1 MPLFRA
7 LIALSFIMLG
17 IIFGALNR
25 DVMHIDLFFTI
36 LQASIG
42 LTVLLALLLGCLL
55 GGLVVLA
62 TVVWPMRS
70 DLAKAE
76 KVAANNNIATEGN
89 TSP

>member
-7 LIALSFIMLG
+7 LIALAFIMLG
-17 IIFGALNR
+17 IVFGALNR
-25 DVMHIDLFFTI
+25 DVMRIDIFFTT

-42 LTVLLALLLGCLL
+42 LTVLLVLLLGCLL

-62 TVVWPMRS
+62 TVVWPMRG

-76 KVAANNNIATEGN
+76 KAAANKIATEG
-89 TSP
+89 THSP

>member
-1 MPLFRA
+1 MPLLRT
-7 LIALSFIMLG
+7 LIALAFVMLG

-25 DVMHIDLFFTI
+25 DVMHIDLFFTT

-42 LTVLLALLLGCLL
+42 LTVLLVLLLGCLL

-70 DLAKAE
+70 ALAKAE
-76 KVAANNNIATEGN
+76 KAAAKIVTEGN
-89 TSP
+89 SAT

>member
-1 MPLFRA
+1 MPLLRTLLA
-7 LIALSFIMLG
+7 LAFVMLG

-25 DVMHIDLFFTI
+25 DVMHIDLFFTT

-42 LTVLLALLLGCLL
+42 LTVLLVLLLGCLL

-70 DLAKAE
+70 ALAKAE
-76 KVAANNNIATEGN
+76 KAAAKIVIEGN
-89 TSP
+89 NAP

>member
-1 MPLFRA
+1 MPLIKTLLA
-7 LIALSFIMLG
+7 LAFVMLG

-25 DVMHIDLFFTI
+25 DVMHIDLFFTT

-42 LTVLLALLLGCLL
+42 LTVLVVLLLGCLL

-76 KVAANNNIATEGN
+76 KAAANKTATEG
-89 TSP
+89 TSSP

>member
-7 LIALSFIMLG
+7 LIALAFILLG
-17 IIFGALNR
+17 IVFGALNR
-25 DVMHIDLFFTI
+25 DVMRIDLFFTT

-42 LTVLLALLLGCLL
+42 LTVLLVLLLGSLL

-62 TVVWPMRS
+62 TVVWPMRG

-76 KVAANNNIATEGN
+76 KAAANKIATEG
-89 TSP
+89 TSSP

>member
-7 LIALSFIMLG
+7 LIALAFIMIG

-25 DVMHIDLFFTI
+25 GAMPIDLFFTT

-42 LTVLLALLLGCLL
+42 LTVLLVLLLGCLL

-62 TVVWPMRS
+62 TVVWPMRA

-76 KVAANNNIATEGN
+76 KAAANKIATEGN
-89 TSP
+89 ASP

>member
-7 LIALSFIMLG
+7 LIALAFIILG

-25 DVMHIDLFFTI
+25 DAMRIDLFFTT

-42 LTVLLALLLGCLL
+42 LTVLLVLLLGCLL

-76 KVAANNNIATEGN
+76 KAAANKIAGEGN
-89 TSP
+89 SSP

>member
-1 MPLFRA
+1 MPLLRA
-7 LIALSFIMLG
+7 LIALAFVMLG

-25 DVMHIDLFFTI
+25 DVMRIDLFFTT

-42 LTVLLALLLGCLL
+42 LTVLLVLLMGCLL

-70 DLAKAE
+70 ALVKAE
-76 KVAANNNIATEGN
+76 NAAAKNVTEGN
-89 TSP
+89 IAP

>member
-1 MPLFRA
+1 MSLFRA
-7 LIALSFIMLG
+7 LIALAFILLG
-17 IIFGALNR
+17 IVFGALNR
-25 DVMHIDLFFTI
+25 DVMRIDLFFTT

-42 LTVLLALLLGCLL
+42 LSVLLVLLLGCLL

-76 KVAANNNIATEGN
+76 KAAVNNKIATEG
-89 TSP
+89 TSPP

>member
-1 MPLFRA
+1 MPLIRA
-7 LIALSFIMLG
+7 LIALAFVMLG

-25 DVMHIDLFFTI
+25 DVMHIDLFFTT

-42 LTVLLALLLGCLL
+42 LTVLLVLLLGCLL

-70 DLAKAE
+70 ALAKAE
-76 KVAANNNIATEGN
+76 KAATKIATEGH
-89 TSP
+89 TTP

>member
-1 MPLFRA
+1 MPLLRTLLA
-7 LIALSFIMLG
+7 LAFIMSG
-17 IIFGALNR
+17 VVFAALNR
-25 DVMHIDLFFTI
+25 DVMRIDVFFTT

-42 LTVLLALLLGCLL
+42 LTVLLVLLLGCLL

-76 KVAANNNIATEGN
+76 KAVAKIATEEKGN
-89 TSP
+89 IAS